1 MSKKKPNEGMI
12 LNIEDIPYVVIT
24 NGKTD
29 ESKRILE
36 TLEKKPEKLDIT
48 THRELVILFFLWLNY
63 LQKGTKKRKGIR
75 ELAHIMYRMLYFGQ
89 KQNPTKEMSVQSI
102 ETEIFNTLKFL
113 KEEKKGTD
121 KDLGTNILDEIKTF
135 FKENV

>member
-1 MSKKKPNEGMI
+1 MI

-63 LQKGTKKRKGIR
+63 QQKGTKKRKGIR
-75 ELAHIMYRMLYFGQ
+75 ELAHIMYRML
-89 KQNPTKEMSVQSI
+89 
-102 ETEIFNTLKFL
+102 KFL

-121 KDLGTNILDEIKTF
+121 KDLETNILDEIKTF

>member
-1 MSKKKPNEGMI
+1 MI

-89 KQNPTKEMSVQSI
+89 KQTPTKEMSVQSI

>member
-1 MSKKKPNEGMI
+1 MI

-63 LQKGTKKRKGIR
+63 QQKGTKKRKG
-75 ELAHIMYRMLYFGQ
+75 M
-89 KQNPTKEMSVQSI
+89 
-102 ETEIFNTLKFL
+102 
-113 KEEKKGTD
+113 
-121 KDLGTNILDEIKTF
+121 
-135 FKENV
+135 